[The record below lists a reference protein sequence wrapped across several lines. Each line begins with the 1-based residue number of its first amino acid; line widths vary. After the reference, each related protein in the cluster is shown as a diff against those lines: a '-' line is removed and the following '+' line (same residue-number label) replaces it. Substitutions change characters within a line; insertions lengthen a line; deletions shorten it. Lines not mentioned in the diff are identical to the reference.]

1 MDLMISIYDA
11 YLCPKQEHNVNRNN
25 DELLSYQKQV
35 EPIMELVRS
44 QRVKLAH
51 EVDRWCKERNV

>member
-1 MDLMISIYDA
+1 MISIYDA
-11 YLCPKQEHNVNRNN
+11 YLCPKQEHNGNN

-35 EPIMELVRS
+35 EPIMELVRD
-44 QRVKLAH
+44 QKVKLNR